1 MTLFGRDQE
10 SCSQKELTDLLYYSP
25 QVSFF
30 IAGTVRE
37 NLIYG
42 LDRDVS
48 DQELIHALRC
58 VRLVGDDHGAAVIR
72 KDPAEAL
79 QFVIGEKAE
88 ELSGG
93 MKQRLA
99 LARAF
104 LHHPRLY
111 VFDEITANLDSRAAD
126 YVLSNIEEHA
136 REIGAGIL
144 YISHDQDV
152 VDRCQMVIRLRNG
165 LREES
170 KDHEAA

>member
-1 MTLFGRDQE
+1 
-10 SCSQKELTDLLYYSP
+10 
-25 QVSFF
+25 
-30 IAGTVRE
+30 
-37 NLIYG
+37 
-42 LDRDVS
+42 
-48 DQELIHALRC
+48 
-58 VRLVGDDHGAAVIR
+58 
-72 KDPAEAL
+72 
-79 QFVIGEKAE
+79 
-88 ELSGG
+88 